1 MSIGKPKNEPID
13 LNGLMNEI
21 ENDHRIT
28 VESDAVDKRI
38 EELRVAQRDLRQAT
52 EALEKATMT
61 LNEAIAALKSATDS
75 SANIVTGI
83 NNAIVNAQENTK
95 FKVSIAQED
104 VELLM
109 KNSQAVLTTDE
120 IVMKRHFEKQAQA
133 MEAHER
139 RISSIL
145 SRNQGFCTGDTK
157 PCTLRCSMILATF
170 PVFFWRHTGVMLEI
184 FPKERLVCKIQPVG
198 NLLYIHT

>member
-1 MSIGKPKNEPID
+1 MSIGKPKNDPID

-38 EELRVAQRDLRQAT
+38 EELRAAQKDLRQAT
-52 EALEKATMT
+52 EALEKATVT
-61 LNEAIAALKSATDS
+61 LNEAIAALKSATDN

-83 NNAIVNAQENTK
+83 NNAIVNAQENTEY
-95 FKVSIAQED
+95 KVSIAQED
-104 VELLM
+104 MELLM
-109 KNSQAVLTTDE
+109 KNSQAVLATDE
-120 IVMKRHFEKQAQA
+120 IVMKQHFEKQTQA

-145 SRNQGFCTGDTK
+145 SRNQGFWVSDFWAKVAGGVILIYTIVVAIYLI
-157 PCTLRCSMILATF
+157 LR
-170 PVFFWRHTGVMLEI
+170 
-184 FPKERLVCKIQPVG
+184 
-198 NLLYIHT
+198 

>member
-1 MSIGKPKNEPID
+1 MGTPLCENGEPNVQAQERASQIIFNPISKDMSIGKPKNEPID

-109 KNSQAVLTTDE
+109 KTHKL
-120 IVMKRHFEKQAQA
+120 F
-133 MEAHER
+133 
-139 RISSIL
+139 
-145 SRNQGFCTGDTK
+145 
-157 PCTLRCSMILATF
+157 
-170 PVFFWRHTGVMLEI
+170 
-184 FPKERLVCKIQPVG
+184 
-198 NLLYIHT
+198 

>member
-1 MSIGKPKNEPID
+1 MSIGKPKNDPID

-109 KNSQAVLTTDE
+109 KNSQAVLTTD
-120 IVMKRHFEKQAQA
+120 
-133 MEAHER
+133 
-139 RISSIL
+139 
-145 SRNQGFCTGDTK
+145 
-157 PCTLRCSMILATF
+157 
-170 PVFFWRHTGVMLEI
+170 
-184 FPKERLVCKIQPVG
+184 
-198 NLLYIHT
+198 

>member
-21 ENDHRIT
+21 ENGHKIT

-38 EELRVAQRDLRQAT
+38 EELRAAQKDLQQTT

-61 LNEAIAALKSATDS
+61 LNEAIAALKSITDN

-83 NNAIVNAQENTK
+83 NNAIVNAQEKTEY
-95 FKVSIAQED
+95 KVSIAQED
-104 VELLM
+104 MELLI
-109 KNSQAVLTTDE
+109 KNSQAVLATNE
-120 IVMKRHFEKQAQA
+120 IVMKRHFEKQGQA

-145 SRNQGFCTGDTK
+145 NRNQGFWVSDFWAK
-157 PCTLRCSMILATF
+157 
-170 PVFFWRHTGVMLEI
+170 VFSWVMLAC
-184 FPKERLVCKIQPVG
+184 F
-198 NLLYIHT
+198 LLTFIAYHLKTHL

>member
-38 EELRVAQRDLRQAT
+38 DELRAAQKDLRQAT

-109 KNSQAVLTTDE
+109 KNSQAVLTTYE
-120 IVMKRHFEKQAQA
+120 ILMKSHFEKQAQA
-133 MEAHER
+133 MEAH
-139 RISSIL
+139 
-145 SRNQGFCTGDTK
+145 
-157 PCTLRCSMILATF
+157 
-170 PVFFWRHTGVMLEI
+170 
-184 FPKERLVCKIQPVG
+184 
-198 NLLYIHT
+198 

>member
-38 EELRVAQRDLRQAT
+38 EELRAVQKDLRQAT

-61 LNEAIAALKSATDS
+61 LNEAIAALKSATDNS
-75 SANIVTGI
+75 TNIVTGI
-83 NNAIVNAQENTK
+83 NNAIVKAQEKTEY
-95 FKVSIAQED
+95 KVSLAQED
-104 VELLM
+104 MELLM
-109 KNSQAVLTTDE
+109 KNSQAVLATDE
-120 IVMKRHFEKQAQA
+120 IMMKQHFEKQTQA

-145 SRNQGFCTGDTK
+145 NRNQGFWVSDFWAKVFCWVIWACSLLTLIAFHLKTK
-157 PCTLRCSMILATF
+157 L
-170 PVFFWRHTGVMLEI
+170 
-184 FPKERLVCKIQPVG
+184 
-198 NLLYIHT
+198 

>member
-38 EELRVAQRDLRQAT
+38 EELRVAQ
-52 EALEKATMT
+52 
-61 LNEAIAALKSATDS
+61 
-75 SANIVTGI
+75 
-83 NNAIVNAQENTK
+83 
-95 FKVSIAQED
+95 
-104 VELLM
+104 
-109 KNSQAVLTTDE
+109 TTDE

-145 SRNQGFCTGDTK
+145 SRNQGFWVSDFWAK
-157 PCTLRCSMILATF
+157 
-170 PVFFWRHTGVMLEI
+170 VFCWVI
-184 FPKERLVCKIQPVG
+184 LVCF
-198 NLLYIHT
+198 LLIFISYYLKTRL

>member
-1 MSIGKPKNEPID
+1 MSIGKPKNAPID

-38 EELRVAQRDLRQAT
+38 EELRAVQKDLQQAT
-52 EALEKATMT
+52 EVLEKATVT
-61 LNEAIAALKSATDS
+61 LHEAIAALKSATDN

-83 NNAIVNAQENTK
+83 NNAIVNAQEKTEY
-95 FKVSIAQED
+95 KVSIVQED
-104 VELLM
+104 MELLM
-109 KNSQAVLTTDE
+109 KNSQAVLATDE
-120 IVMKRHFEKQAQA
+120 IVMKRHFEKQVQA

-145 SRNQGFCTGDTK
+145 SRNQGFWVSDFWAKVFCWV
-157 PCTLRCSMILATF
+157 ILACSLLTLIAY
-170 PVFFWRHTGVMLEI
+170 HLKT
-184 FPKERLVCKIQPVG
+184 RL
-198 NLLYIHT
+198 

>member
-21 ENDHRIT
+21 ENEHRIT

-38 EELRVAQRDLRQAT
+38 DKLRASQKDLQQAT
-52 EALEKATMT
+52 EALGKATMT
-61 LNEAIAALKSATDS
+61 LNEAIAALKSATDN
-75 SANIVTGI
+75 SANIITEI
-83 NNAIVNAQENTK
+83 NNAIINAQENTE

-104 VELLM
+104 KELLM
-109 KNSQAVLTTDE
+109 KNSQAVLATDE
-120 IVMKRHFEKQAQA
+120 IVMKNHFDKQVQA

-145 SRNQGFCTGDTK
+145 SRNQGFWVSDFWAK
-157 PCTLRCSMILATF
+157 
-170 PVFFWRHTGVMLEI
+170 VFCWVI
-184 FPKERLVCKIQPVG
+184 LVCS
-198 NLLYIHT
+198 LLTFIAYHLKTRL